1 MQTFL
6 MCLYVY
12 LGLVFVQLIYA
23 LIRSMIERR

>member
-6 MCLYVY
+6 MCLYAY
-12 LGLVFVQLIYA
+12 LGLVFVQLVYA